1 MCKRTNSNT
10 EYGGGGG
17 GGGGGRGGGDTHRG
31 ATGKRKKGR
40 KIMGETPTPVA
51 LEDIKQ
57 DMTAAAEKTKT
68 LSGDL
73 LVALVTSTW

>member
-1 MCKRTNSNT
+1 MCKRTTSNT

-17 GGGGGRGGGDTHRG
+17 GGGVETLTEVPLEKEEKEERSWR
-31 ATGKRKKGR
+31 
-40 KIMGETPTPVA
+40 ETPSPVA

-57 DMTAAAEKTKT
+57 DMTVAAEKTKT